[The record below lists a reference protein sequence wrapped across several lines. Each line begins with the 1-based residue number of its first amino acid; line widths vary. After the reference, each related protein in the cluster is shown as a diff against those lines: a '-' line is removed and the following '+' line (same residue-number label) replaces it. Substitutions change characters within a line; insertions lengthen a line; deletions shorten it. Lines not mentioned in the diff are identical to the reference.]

1 MERLSA
7 QHLDDAVRRLVA
19 RGDHLLGICLGMQ
32 LLGSASSE
40 DGETAGLG
48 IIPNRVDRFD
58 ARLGVKVPHVGFNSI
73 TPSTTSGLFADLPTS
88 PDFYF
93 VHSYRLTVDGMTY
106 PHATCEYGETF
117 LAAFDAGNVQGA
129 QFHPEKSQ
137 ANGLQVLRNFLAP

>member
-1 MERLSA
+1 MERLTTT
-7 QHLDDAVRRLVA
+7 HLDEAIRELVA
-19 RGDHLLGICLGMQ
+19 RGDRLLGICLGMQ
-32 LLGSASSE
+32 LLGASSSE

-48 IIPNRVDRFD
+48 IIPNRVDHFD
-58 ARLGVKVPHVGFNSI
+58 ERLGVKVPHVGFNTI
-73 TPSTTSGLFADLPTS
+73 TPTSRTGLFYDLPDS

-93 VHSYRLTVDGMTY
+93 VHSYRLTVDDLTH

-137 ANGLQVLRNFLAP
+137 SNGLQLLRNFVTA